1 MPRTSVD
8 RSADSASHSVFVIVG
23 VETSRRVR
31 PTFFVQLASSL
42 NSSRLTLIVAFF
54 DSLVD
59 DRAIEFLTGL
69 IRKTGKDGLN

>member
-1 MPRTSVD
+1 MPWHEYW
-8 RSADSASHSVFVIVG
+8 RSSDSASHSVFVIVG